1 VTHSTPVRALFVNSG
16 ILGLK
21 TFGRFVERAFEGT
34 IDGLHVT
41 QTVLSEGLTL
51 DERVIRRL
59 LCLQLWPDGLAGLRN
74 LDLHRY
80 RAEWHSGFCASRRI
94 RRLESAGGVRFDV
107 LHFHRQAA
115 AYTSVDRMRRT
126 PSIVSIDCTLRCV
139 LGTAGTAIEQRSY
152 RPNIRRDGEIFRA
165 ARLIVSTSQ
174 WTADCLRREYPD
186 CATDIVVLPN
196 PVLFESFD
204 SSWVEVRHAA
214 ALDASAHRPRV
225 LFVGGDFPRKGGH
238 DLLRVWREGGF
249 ADRARLDLVTSWPL
263 EPGTLPPGVT
273 VHPHVAA
280 YSESWRTLWRD
291 AEVFVLPTKDEAFGL
306 VFQEA
311 GAAGLPSIG
320 TSINAVPEIVLDGM
334 SGMLVAP
341 GDHAA
346 LDRALNRL
354 LASPEL
360 RRDMGRAAREHIER
374 TADPNRYRD
383 RLADAIRRLASQAAP
398 VS

>member
-1 VTHSTPVRALFVNSG
+1 VTHSTLVRALFVNSG

-59 LCLQLWPDGLAGLRN
+59 LCLQPWPDGLAGLRN

-80 RAEWHSGFCASRRI
+80 RAEWHSGLCASRRI

-115 AYTSVDRMRRT
+115 AYASVDRMRRT
-126 PSIVSIDCTLRCV
+126 PSIVSIDCTQRCV

-186 CATDIVVLPN
+186 GATDIVVLPN

-225 LFVGGDFPRKGGH
+225 LFVGGDFPRKGG
-238 DLLRVWREGGF
+238 G
-249 ADRARLDLVTSWPL
+249 
-263 EPGTLPPGVT
+263 
-273 VHPHVAA
+273 
-280 YSESWRTLWRD
+280 
-291 AEVFVLPTKDEAFGL
+291 
-306 VFQEA
+306 
-311 GAAGLPSIG
+311 
-320 TSINAVPEIVLDGM
+320 
-334 SGMLVAP
+334 P

-346 LDRALNRL
+346 LDRSLNRL

-383 RLADAIRRLASQAAP
+383 RLADTIRRLASQAAP